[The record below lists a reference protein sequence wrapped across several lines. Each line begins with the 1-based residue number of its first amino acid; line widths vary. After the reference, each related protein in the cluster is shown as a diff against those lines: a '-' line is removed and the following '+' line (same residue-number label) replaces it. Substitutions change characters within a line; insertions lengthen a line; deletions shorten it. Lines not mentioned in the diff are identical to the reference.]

1 MVSIQI
7 VLNRQGLFIRERDD
21 LQGMTKICEIMNN
34 MEKLNRE
41 QKFSLSYNI
50 GNKGPQMRV
59 AWGKVQNNSK
69 CVFFSFS
76 SLALDFSATG
86 CCEYQTST

>member
-1 MVSIQI
+1 
-7 VLNRQGLFIRERDD
+7 
-21 LQGMTKICEIMNN
+21 

-41 QKFSLSYNI
+41 QKFSLSYNV
-50 GNKGPQMRV
+50 GNKGPQIRV
-59 AWGKVQNNSK
+59 VWGKVQNNSK

-86 CCEYQTST
+86 CCEYQTSTEVEKAINHWGGRGKICQRLLKLKPITEISAEH